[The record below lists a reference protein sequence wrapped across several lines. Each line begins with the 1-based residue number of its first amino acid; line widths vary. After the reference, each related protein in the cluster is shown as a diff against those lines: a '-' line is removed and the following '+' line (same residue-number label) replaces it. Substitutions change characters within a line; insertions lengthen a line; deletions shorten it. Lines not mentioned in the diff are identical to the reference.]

1 MTIQEMIDK
10 AVADGY
16 SAENA
21 EAKVCQDIVLKG
33 IADSSLSRNATI
45 KGGVVMRSLSKN
57 ARRATQDL
65 DIDFIKYS
73 LEDESVQRFIQKINC
88 VSGIVIEL
96 TGEIKELKQ
105 QDYRGK
111 RVFVKITDETGDS
124 ITSKIDFGVH
134 RLMELSQEEY
144 CFDIAFSKE
153 GACLLINT
161 KEQMFTEKLKPLLRF
176 GTISTRYKDIFDIWY
191 LSKTID
197 KAALKNSIRLMI
209 FEDEKMREK
218 SMQDILQRVEE
229 VLTDNDYV
237 KTLKKS
243 GKNWTD
249 KDDDDVILETIQYIK
264 AL

>member
-1 MTIQEMIDK
+1 MTIQEMIDN
-10 AVADGY
+10 AVAEGY
-16 SAENA
+16 STENA

-45 KGGVVMRSLSKN
+45 KGGVVMRSLSQN

-73 LEDESVQRFIQKINC
+73 IGDESIQSFIQKINC
-88 VSGIVIEL
+88 VPGVSIEL

-111 RVFVKITDETGDS
+111 RVFVQITDKSGDH
-124 ITSKIDFGVH
+124 IISKIDFGVH
-134 RLMELSQEEY
+134 KLIELSQEEY

-161 KEQMFTEKLKPLLRF
+161 KEQMLTEKLRSLLRF

-191 LSKTID
+191 LSKIID
-197 KAALKNSIRLMI
+197 KADLKKCIQLLI
-209 FEDEKMREK
+209 LEDDKMREK
-218 SMQDILQRVEE
+218 SMQDIFYRVNE
-229 VLTDNDYV
+229 VLSDSDFV
-237 KTLKKS
+237 KNLKMS
-243 GKNWTD
+243 GKNWTNN
-249 KDDDDVILETIQYIK
+249 DDNDVIRETKQFIET
-264 AL
+264 L

>member
-111 RVFVKITDETGDS
+111 RVFAKITDETGDS

-161 KEQMFTEKLKPLLRF
+161 KEQMFTEKLKSLLRF

-237 KTLKKS
+237 NTLKKS

>member
-88 VSGIVIEL
+88 VSGIIIEL

-161 KEQMFTEKLKPLLRF
+161 KEQMFTEKLKSLLRF

-191 LSKTID
+191 LSKTIN